1 MNGSPYIVSAN
12 NSVRITMFKVLV
24 ALLPGIFTHAWF
36 FGAGILVSLI
46 VCTLLAVLFEG
57 LSLTMRGYPLKPFLG
72 DGSVIVT
79 AWLFALSVPTLAP
92 IWLYAVGLLFAVIV
106 AKHLYGGLGQNPF
119 NPAMVGYAVL
129 IVSFPVYMTQWAA
142 PLQLA
147 VHTPTLAEAFDLV
160 FAGGGSISADAYTLA
175 TPLDTLKTL
184 GRAGQSASEI
194 FTQPI
199 FGLLGGKGGEWVAM
213 AYALGGMLLL
223 ANRVMTWHV
232 PLAFLLSVAL
242 SAEIVGLVDPS
253 PHGGALFH
261 LFSGGVML
269 GAFFIAT
276 DPVSG
281 CGTPLGKLIFAGVA
295 GFLTVMIRDY
305 GGYPDGVAFSVLL
318 MNVAAPFIDAYTQPR
333 VFGHA
338 RRGERRRT

>member
-1 MNGSPYIVSAN
+1 MNGSPYTQSAN
-12 NSVRITMFKVLV
+12 NSVRITMIKVLV
-24 ALLPGIFTHAWF
+24 ALIPGIAAHAWF
-36 FGAGILVSLI
+36 FGPGIWVSLI
-46 VCTLLAVLFEG
+46 VCSLIAIFYESLALV
-57 LSLTMRGYPLKPFLG
+57 MRGYPQKPFLS

-92 IWLYAVGLLFAVIV
+92 IWLYAVGLLFAVLV

-129 IVSFPVYMTQWAA
+129 IVSFPTYMTQWPA

-147 VHTPTLAEAFDLV
+147 THMPSLANAVDMV
-160 FAGGGSISADAYTLA
+160 FAGSGSISIDAYTLA

-184 GRAGQSASEI
+184 GRAGQSGTEI
-194 FTQPI
+194 FNQPI
-199 FGLLGGKGGEWVAM
+199 FGLIAGKGGEWVAA
-213 AYALGGMLLL
+213 AYLLGGLLL
-223 ANRVMTWHV
+223 LGNRVFTWHV
-232 PLAFLLSVAL
+232 PTAYLASVAL
-242 SAEIVGLVDPS
+242 TATLVQAIDPS
-253 PHGGALFH
+253 QHANAWFH

-281 CGTPLGKLIFAGVA
+281 STTPLGKLIFAGVA
-295 GFLTVMIRDY
+295 GFITVMIRDY
-305 GGYPDGVAFSVLL
+305 GGYPDGVAFSILL
-318 MNVAAPFIDAYTQPR
+318 MNIAAPFIDTYTQPR

-338 RRGERRRT
+338 KGGKVGK

>member
-1 MNGSPYIVSAN
+1 
-12 NSVRITMFKVLV
+12 VL
-24 ALLPGIFTHAWF
+24 
-36 FGAGILVSLI
+36 
-46 VCTLLAVLFEG
+46 
-57 LSLTMRGYPLKPFLG
+57 
-72 DGSVIVT
+72 
-79 AWLFALSVPTLAP
+79 
-92 IWLYAVGLLFAVIV
+92 V

-142 PLQLA
+142 PVSLA
-147 VHTPTLAEAFDLV
+147 AHAPNLAEAFDLV
-160 FAGGGSISADAYTLA
+160 FSGCGAISADAYTLA

-184 GRAGQSASEI
+184 GRAGQSAAEI
-194 FTQPI
+194 FNQPI
-199 FGLLGGKGGEWVAM
+199 FGLVGGQGGEWVAL
-213 AYALGGMLLL
+213 AYALGGALLL
-223 ANRVMTWHV
+223 ANRLVTWQV
-232 PLAFLLSVAL
+232 PVAFLLTVAL
-242 SAEIVGLVDPS
+242 SAEIVQMLDPGQ
-253 PHGGALFH
+253 HGGALFH
-261 LFSGGVML
+261 LLSGGVML

-318 MNVAAPFIDAYTQPR
+318 MNVAAPFIDVYTQPR

-338 RRGERRRT
+338 RGEKPKL

>member
-1 MNGSPYIVSAN
+1 MNGSPYVISAN
-12 NSVRITMFKVLV
+12 NSVRTTMFKVLA
-24 ALLPGIFTHAWF
+24 ALLPGILTHAWF
-36 FGAGILVSLI
+36 FGTGIFVSLV
-46 VCTLLAVLFEG
+46 VCTALAVLFEA

-92 IWLYAVGLLFAVIV
+92 IWLYAVGMLFAVVI

-142 PLQLA
+142 PMQLA
-147 VHTPTLAEAFDLV
+147 VHIPTLGEAFDLV
-160 FAGGGSISADAYTLA
+160 FAGGGVISADAYTLA
-175 TPLDTLKTL
+175 TPLDTMKTL
-184 GRAGQSASEI
+184 SRAGNDSASI
-194 FTQPI
+194 ATQPI
-199 FGLLGGKGGEWVAM
+199 FGLLGGKGSEWVAL
-213 AYALGGMLLL
+213 AYVLGGTLLL
-223 ANRVMTWHV
+223 ANRVITWHV
-232 PLAFLLSVAL
+232 PFAFLLAVAL
-242 SAEIVGLVDPS
+242 SAEAARHLDPS
-253 PHGGALFH
+253 QHGGALFH

-281 CGTPLGKLIFAGVA
+281 CATPLGKLIFAGIA

-305 GGYPDGVAFSVLL
+305 GGYPDGVAFSILL
-318 MNVAAPFIDAYTQPR
+318 MNVAAPFIDLFTQPR
-333 VFGHA
+333 VFGHS
-338 RRGERRRT
+338 RKEKQRV

>member
-1 MNGSPYIVSAN
+1 MNGSPYVVSAN
-12 NSVRITMFKVLV
+12 NSVRVTMFKVLT
-24 ALLPGIFTHAWF
+24 ALLPGILTHAWF

-46 VCTLLAVLFEG
+46 VCTVIALTFESLALA
-57 LSLTMRGYPLKPFLG
+57 MRGYPLKPFLG

-92 IWLYAVGLLFAVIV
+92 IWLYATGLLFAVII

-119 NPAMVGYAVL
+119 NPAMIGYAVL

-142 PLQLA
+142 PSQLA
-147 VHTPTLAEAFDLV
+147 VLSPSLGEAFDLV
-160 FAGGGSISADAYTLA
+160 FTGGGLISADAYTLA

-184 GRAGQSASEI
+184 SRAGQGASEI
-194 FTQPI
+194 FHQPI

-213 AYALGGMLLL
+213 AYALGGLLL
-223 ANRVMTWHV
+223 LGNRVMTWHV
-232 PLAFLLSVAL
+232 PVAFLLSVAL
-242 SAEIVGLVDPS
+242 SAELVRLFDPS
-253 PHGGALFH
+253 QHGGALFH

-295 GFLTVMIRDY
+295 GFLTVMIRNY

-318 MNVAAPFIDAYTQPR
+318 MNVAAPFLDAYTQPR

-338 RRGERRRT
+338 RGERRRP